1 MSRKFSLAYLTIPGT
16 APVDQIRIAKEAGYD
31 FVSLRT
37 IPMHLPGEP
46 EFLLHKDAKLFE
58 ETRQALKEYDM
69 PVMDIELARVR
80 PDLDINEYDPAFEKA
95 AELGATDVLGSIWT
109 RDKAYYI
116 DQVAKIAEMAK
127 KYGLKYNVEFLP
139 WAGVRNLQEAIT
151 LVDTVK
157 ADNLYIMV
165 DTLHYLK
172 KGGRITPTAALLG
185 SALNLKPILQLQ
197 AGKLDAYK
205 KVRGTKAA
213 KTELV
218 HALEAK
224 LPCLEGEGKLI
235 VQTAYSGSDELGAEG
250 NEFVQQAFPQ
260 FQVYS
265 TVLPMSIACHTGPGA
280 LGVACVREL
289 PVD

>member
-165 DTLHYLK
+165 DTLHA
-172 KGGRITPTAALLG
+172 GRAGVTGAELARTDPKYFNFIHLCDGPAGPDGDPVLDNIKDELMLFTAREGRLYPGEGAMD
-185 SALNLKPILQLQ
+185 I
-197 AGKLDAYK
+197 AGMVK
-205 KVRGTKAA
+205 
-213 KTELV
+213 
-218 HALEAK
+218 ALEGCDFADVHRAAQPEADRGAGCGRPCQA
-224 LPCLEGEGKLI
+224 LPGYCQGLL
-235 VQTAYSGSDELGAEG
+235 
-250 NEFVQQAFPQ
+250 
-260 FQVYS
+260 
-265 TVLPMSIACHTGPGA
+265 
-280 LGVACVREL
+280 
-289 PVD
+289 

>member
-151 LVDTVK
+151 LVDTVRR
-157 ADNLYIMV
+157 
-165 DTLHYLK
+165 TTCTSWW
-172 KGGRITPTAALLG
+172 TPSMPAAPVSPVPSWPAPIPNTSTSSTCATAPPG
-185 SALNLKPILQLQ
+185 P
-197 AGKLDAYK
+197 
-205 KVRGTKAA
+205 
-213 KTELV
+213 TET
-218 HALEAK
+218 
-224 LPCLEGEGKLI
+224 PSW
-235 VQTAYSGSDELGAEG
+235 TTSRTS
-250 NEFVQQAFPQ
+250 
-260 FQVYS
+260 
-265 TVLPMSIACHTGPGA
+265 
-280 LGVACVREL
+280 
-289 PVD
+289 